1 MDSIKQSIVRSV
13 IGLSIFAVI
22 TAGMIAATQMMTKET
37 IEKQIKKAQSK
48 ALLQII
54 SREEHNNDLLE
65 DTITLK
71 EGGLLN
77 LPNSKEAYIARS
89 NHTPVAI
96 ILPVVAENGY
106 SGPISMIVGIESNG
120 DVKGVRVINH
130 KETPGLGDKIDIKK
144 SDWIKQFEGV
154 SLTQPTLE
162 QWKVKKDGGQ
172 FDQLTGATITP
183 RAVVSGVHN
192 ALSFFHQNKNELLNA
207 PSQTQT
213 SAEGDSNG
221 HK

>member
-1 MDSIKQSIVRSV
+1 MDSIKQSVARSV
-13 IGLSIFAVI
+13 IGLGIFAVI
-22 TAGMIAATQMMTKET
+22 TAGLIAATQMMTKET

-65 DTITLK
+65 DTITLE

-77 LPNSKEAYIARS
+77 LPNHKDAYVARS
-89 NHTPVAI
+89 NNTPVAI
-96 ILPVVAENGY
+96 ILPVIAENGY

-120 DVKGVRVINH
+120 NIKGVRVISH

-154 SLTQPTLE
+154 SLTQPMPE

-183 RAVVSGVHN
+183 RAIVSGVHN
-192 ALSFFHQNKNELLNA
+192 ALNFFHQNKDELLNTQSI
-207 PSQTQT
+207 PQT
-213 SAEGDSNG
+213 SVEGDSNG
-221 HK
+221 H

>member
-1 MDSIKQSIVRSV
+1 MDSIKQSVTRSV
-13 IGLSIFAVI
+13 IGLAIFAVI
-22 TAGMIAATQMMTKET
+22 TAGLIAATQIMTKGT

-54 SREEHNNDLLE
+54 SQEEHNNDLLE
-65 DTITLK
+65 DTVTLE

-77 LPNSKEAYIARS
+77 LPSSKDGYIARLD
-89 NHTPVAI
+89 NQPVAV

-120 DVKGVRVINH
+120 SVKGVRVIAH

-144 SDWIKQFEGV
+144 SDWIKQFEGA
-154 SLTQPTLE
+154 SLTQPMTE
-162 QWKVKKDGGQ
+162 QWKVKKDGGE

-183 RAVVSGVHN
+183 RAVVSGVHD
-192 ALSFFHQNKNELLNA
+192 ALSFFNQNKDKLLSTQ
-207 PSQTQT
+207 PSQQM

-221 HK
+221 H

>member
-1 MDSIKQSIVRSV
+1 MDSIKQSIARSV
-13 IGLSIFAVI
+13 IGLGIFAVI
-22 TAGMIAATQMMTKET
+22 TAGLIAATQIMTKET

-65 DTITLK
+65 DTLTLE
-71 EGGLLN
+71 EGGLLS
-77 LPNSKEAYIARS
+77 LPNSKDAYIAR
-89 NHTPVAI
+89 NNNTPVAI
-96 ILPVVAENGY
+96 ILPVIAENGY

-120 DVKGVRVINH
+120 NVKGVRVINH

-144 SDWIKQFEGV
+144 SEWIKQFEGM
-154 SLTQPTLE
+154 SLTQPTPE

-192 ALSFFHQNKNELLNA
+192 ALVFFHQNKDELLNA
-207 PSQTQT
+207 QSIPQASV
-213 SAEGDSNG
+213 EGDSNG
-221 HK
+221 H